1 MKRRSYLIFILILI
15 FSGLTLG
22 QKTSHFYNVDKEI
35 RIEGT
40 IQEITMEPRYKNTSP
55 FLIVKLKETKT
66 QQVYNIELSPAR
78 FFEQNFYKGEHLEVV
93 GSLYLSG
100 ENNLNIIAREVRF
113 RGETLVLRDKHGFPN
128 WRGGSMKKQGRR
140 KGKRF

>member
-1 MKRRSYLIFILILI
+1 MALILI
-15 FSGLTLG
+15 FSGLALG
-22 QKTSHFYNVDKEI
+22 QKTPHFYNVDKEI
-35 RIEGT
+35 RVEGT

-55 FLIVKLKETKT
+55 FLIVKLKDTKT
-66 QQVYNIELSPAR
+66 QQMYNIELSPVR

-113 RGETLVLRDKHGFPN
+113 RGETLILRDKHGFPN
-128 WRGGSMKKQGRR
+128 WRGGKMKKQGRR